1 MFGTEDLQFISHTIM
16 CYPLLTQLLLTN
28 LLTYIHHY
36 KVTTQLIIFTNK
48 NNPI

>member
-1 MFGTEDLQFISHTIM
+1 MFSTEDLQFISHTIM

-28 LLTYIHHY
+28 LLTYIHYY
-36 KVTTQLIIFTNK
+36 KVTNQLITFTNK